1 MSDLTT
7 IAPDK
12 LTEDEAKKELER
24 LAKEIARHDKLYH
37 QQDAPV
43 ISDADYD
50 ALRRRN
56 DEIEKLFPNL
66 VREDSPSERVGAAP
80 ASGFAKVE
88 HAKPMLSLDN
98 AFEEQDVID
107 FVDRCRRFLNF
118 SAGDEI
124 ALTAEP
130 KIDGLSASLR
140 FEKGVFV
147 QGVTRGDGRVGENIT
162 DNLKTLDDIPKKLQG
177 DGWPEVL
184 EVRGEVYMGKAD
196 FFTLNEK
203 QTAAG
208 KKIFANPRNAAA
220 GSLRQ
225 LDSSITAERP
235 LKFFAYGWGELSEPL
250 SNTQHGALEQ
260 LGKWGFVINSLTK
273 VCTSAEQAVEHY
285 REIARERAELDYD
298 IDGVVYKVDRLD
310 LQDRLGM
317 VSRAPRWAIAH
328 KFPAE
333 QAITTLQ
340 DVEFQVGRTGAVTPV
355 ARLEP
360 VTVGGVVVSN
370 ATLHNADEIERLGVR
385 IGDKVIIQRAGDVIP
400 QVVRVQEAAG
410 DGRDIEFPKEC
421 PSCGS
426 HLERE
431 DGEVVWRCSGGLIC
445 PAQRVERLRH
455 FVSRN
460 AFDIDGLGAKQIE
473 FFFTQGMI
481 QSPADIFTLQKRD
494 EAAGNLQRLKNF
506 DGWGELSVKNLW
518 QAIDARREITMDRFL
533 YALGIRHIGQNNARL
548 LCLNYL
554 SLDTLLTQME
564 ASRDR
569 DSSAYQELMNID
581 GIGPKVAEAIVEFFA
596 EPHNQEV
603 INNLRA
609 EVKVLDFE
617 APKTEGSLVAGK
629 TIVFTGKLEKMS
641 RQEAKAS
648 AENLGAKVSGS
659 VSVKTDMVVAGPG
672 AGSKLK
678 KATELGI
685 QTLTED
691 EWLELIG
698 QA

>member
-1 MSDLTT
+1 MSDLNP

-12 LTEDEAKKELER
+12 LTEAQARDELER
-24 LAKEIARHDKLYH
+24 LALEIAHHDKLYH
-37 QQDAPV
+37 QQDMPE
-43 ISDADYD
+43 ISDAEYD

-56 DEIEKLFPNL
+56 EEIEKLFPNL
-66 VREDSPSERVGAAP
+66 IREDSPSGQVGAAP
-80 ASGFAKVE
+80 ASGFAKVR

-98 AFEEQDVID
+98 AFDDQDVVD
-107 FVDRCRRFLNF
+107 FVDRCRRFL
-118 SAGDEI
+118 SLSGSDEI
-124 ALTAEP
+124 TLTAEP

-140 FEKGVFV
+140 FEKGAFV
-147 QGVTRGDGRVGENIT
+147 QGLTRGDGRVGENIT
-162 DNLKTLDDIPKKLQG
+162 DNLRTLDDIPKKLKG
-177 DGWPEVL
+177 DGWPDVL
-184 EVRGEVYMGKAD
+184 EVRGEVYMGKSD
-196 FFTLNEK
+196 FFALNEK
-203 QTAAG
+203 QTEAG
-208 KKIFANPRNAAA
+208 KKVFANPRNAAA

-225 LDSSITAERP
+225 LDSTITAERP
-235 LKFFAYGWGELSEPL
+235 LKFFAYGWGELSAPL
-250 SNTQHGALEQ
+250 ADTQYEALAR
-260 LGKWGFVINSLTK
+260 LGDWGFKINSLTRL
-273 VCTSAEQAVEHY
+273 CRSVEDALDHY
-285 REIARERAELDYD
+285 HDIARQRANLDYD

-333 QAITTLQ
+333 QAITTLR

-385 IGDKVIIQRAGDVIP
+385 IGDKVIVQRAGDVIP
-400 QVVRVQEAAG
+400 QVVRVQEAAP
-410 DGRDIEFPKEC
+410 DGRNIEFPKTC
-421 PSCGS
+421 PSCDS

-431 DGEVVWRCSGGLIC
+431 EGEVVWRCSGGLIC

-473 FFFTQGMI
+473 FFFTRGMI
-481 QSPADIFTLQKRD
+481 QSPADIFTLKERD
-494 EAAGNLQRLKNF
+494 ETEGNLQRLKNF
-506 DGWGELSVKNLW
+506 EGWGEQSVNNLW
-518 QAIDARREITMDRFL
+518 QAIDERREIAMDRFL
-533 YALGIRHIGQNNARL
+533 YALGIRHIGQQNARL

-554 SLDTLLTQME
+554 TMDTLLAQME
-564 ASRDR
+564 AARDR
-569 DSSAYQELMNID
+569 DSDAYDQLLNID

-596 EPHNQEV
+596 EPHNRQVVEDLRQQVNVQE
-603 INNLRA
+603 
-609 EVKVLDFE
+609 FE
-617 APKTEGSLVAGK
+617 APKTDGSLVAGK

-659 VSVKTDMVVAGPG
+659 VSAKTDMVVAGPG

-678 KATELGI
+678 KAAELGV

-691 EWLELIG
+691 EWLEMIG
-698 QA
+698 QT

>member
-1 MSDLTT
+1 MSDLNL

-12 LTEDEAKKELER
+12 LTEDQARDELER
-24 LAKEIARHDKLYH
+24 LAGEISRHDALYH

-50 ALRRRN
+50 ALRLRN
-56 DEIEKLFPNL
+56 EEIEKLFPNL
-66 VREDSPSERVGAAP
+66 VREDSPSGRVGAAP
-80 ASGFAKVE
+80 AGGFAKVE

-98 AFEEQDVID
+98 AFDDQDVID
-107 FVDRCRRFLNF
+107 FVDRCRRFLNL
-118 SAGDEI
+118 AGSDEI

-140 FEKGVFV
+140 YEKGKFV

-162 DNLKTLDDIPKKLQG
+162 ENLKTLGDVPKVLQG
-177 DGWPEVL
+177 KDWPDVL

-196 FFTLNEK
+196 FFALNEK

-225 LDSSITAERP
+225 LDSNITAERP
-235 LKFFAYGWGELSEPL
+235 LRFFAYGWGEVSTPL
-250 SNTQHGALEQ
+250 AATQHGALEN
-260 LGKWGFVINSLTK
+260 LGNWGFAINSLTR
-273 VCTSAEQAVEHY
+273 VCKTAEEAIEHY
-285 REIARERAELDYD
+285 QEIARQRAELDYD

-310 LQDRLGM
+310 LQDRLGI

-333 QAITTLQ
+333 QAITILK

-385 IGDKVIIQRAGDVIP
+385 IGDMVVIQRAGDVIP
-400 QVVRVQEAAG
+400 QVVRVQEAADG
-410 DGRDIEFPKEC
+410 GRDIEFPKTC

-431 DGEVVWRCSGGLIC
+431 DEEVVWRCSGGLIC

-473 FFFTQGMI
+473 FFFNREMI
-481 QSPADIFTLQKRD
+481 QSPADIFTLQERD
-494 EAAGNLQRLKNF
+494 EAEDNLQRLKNF
-506 DGWGELSVKNLW
+506 EGWGELSVKNLW
-518 QAIDARREITMDRFL
+518 QAIDDRRKIGMDRFL
-533 YALGIRHIGQNNARL
+533 YALGIRHIGQQNARL

-554 SLDTLLTQME
+554 TMDNLATQME
-564 ASRDR
+564 AARDR
-569 DSSAYQELMNID
+569 ESDAYQELLNID
-581 GIGPKVAEAIVEFFA
+581 GIGPKVADAIVEFFA
-596 EPHNQEV
+596 EPHNRDV
-603 INNLRA
+603 VDNLRRQVTV
-609 EVKVLDFE
+609 EEFE

-659 VSVKTDMVVAGPG
+659 VSAKTDIVVAGPG

-691 EWLELIG
+691 EWLDLIA
-698 QA
+698 QN